1 MFKKSG
7 ELNKAGKGV
16 TLLIGKD
23 SFLDDSCPTTNKS
36 SSKVIPV

>member
-1 MFKKSG
+1 MFKKSD

-16 TLLIGKD
+16 ALLIGKD
-23 SFLDDSCPTTNKS
+23 SSLDDSCPTTNKS